1 MNLAGVARVAPV
13 LLVALLLV
21 APAASPAR
29 ALKVSWHPPSARI
42 GEIAWVHVN
51 GAPDGVT
58 LEGSVEGRP
67 LYFFPYGAGQAALTG
82 FDLDAKP
89 GHHTWRVAVLAPG
102 RDPVMVTGRL
112 SVQGRDFPVERLTLP
127 PPMVDLDPATER
139 RALAEADL
147 MRSVLRA
154 VTPQRLWRGK
164 FTLPVATDAPGKGFG
179 ARRVINDQPRSPHS
193 GTDYA
198 LPQGTPVVA
207 ANDGRVALVGEHF
220 FPGRLVVLDHG
231 HGLYT
236 LYFHL
241 HEVTVAPGAGVTR
254 GQPIGTVGASG
265 RATGPHLHFGVQL
278 GGARVEPASLL
289 GLPLLD

>member
-1 MNLAGVARVAPV
+1 MSLAGAARVAPV
-13 LLVALLLV
+13 LLVLLV
-21 APAASPAR
+21 GAPAGSPAR
-29 ALKVSWHPPSARI
+29 DLKVSWHPPTARV
-42 GEIAWVHVN
+42 GEVAWVHLD

-58 LEGSVEGRP
+58 VEGSVEGRP
-67 LYFFPYGAGQAALTG
+67 LYFFPYGTGQAALAG

-89 GHHTWRVAVLAPG
+89 GHHTWRVAMLAPA

-112 SVQGRDFPVERLTLP
+112 SVERRDFPVQRLTLP
-127 PPMVDLDPATER
+127 PPMVDLNPAAER
-139 RALAEADL
+139 RALAEAEL
-147 MRSVLRA
+147 MRSVVRR

-164 FTLPVATDAPGKGFG
+164 FTRPVANDDPGTGFG
-179 ARRVINDQPRSPHS
+179 ARRVINDRARSPHS
-193 GTDYA
+193 GTDYSA
-198 LPQGTPVVA
+198 PQGTPVVA
-207 ANDGRVALVGEHF
+207 ANDGRVALVDEHF

-231 HGLYT
+231 LGLYT

-241 HEVTVAPGAGVTR
+241 HEVKVEPGARVTR

-278 GGARVEPASLL
+278 GGARVDPASLL